1 MNALILI
8 VSMGLAAAPTP
19 DQLVNQVQAAY
30 HNGGDMTAQFTQ
42 TYIDKLR
49 GKKRVESGNLWVKTD
64 GRVRWSYMKPQR
76 KDFVYDGTTAY
87 FYEPDNAQVTV
98 FEHFGDS
105 PIANAMQF
113 LWGQG
118 ELRKSFEVQ
127 ACDTSCAEP
136 SKAGAKAGEVAVRMV
151 PKEGIAAVDHVVL
164 WMDEKAQR
172 VRRSLVYDPL
182 GNVTE
187 YQFTDV
193 QLGVRI
199 EAAKFSFTV
208 PQGVS
213 LLRATAEGAAVAD
226 PNRVKPPKAP

>member
-1 MNALILI
+1 MLVNIATALL
-8 VSMGLAAAPTP
+8 LAAAPTP
-19 DQLVNQVQAAY
+19 DQLVAQVQAAY
-30 HNGGDMTAQFTQ
+30 HKGGDMTATFTQ
-42 TYIDKLR
+42 TYSDKLR
-49 GKKRVESGNLWVKTD
+49 GKKRVETGNLWVKTD
-64 GRVRWSYMKPQR
+64 GRVRWSYASPVR
-76 KDFVYDGTTAY
+76 KDFVFDGTTAY

-98 FEHFGDS
+98 FERFGDS

-136 SKAGAKAGEVAVRMV
+136 SQAGAKPGEVAVRMV
-151 PKEGIAAVDHVVL
+151 PKEGIAAVDHAVL
-164 WMDEKAQR
+164 WVDEKAQR

-187 YQFTDV
+187 YQFSEV
-193 QLGVRI
+193 KLGTPI
-199 EAAKFSFTV
+199 DGAKFAFTV

-213 LLRATAEGAAVAD
+213 LLKATAEGSSVAD
-226 PNRVKPPKAP
+226 PNRQSAPKSKK